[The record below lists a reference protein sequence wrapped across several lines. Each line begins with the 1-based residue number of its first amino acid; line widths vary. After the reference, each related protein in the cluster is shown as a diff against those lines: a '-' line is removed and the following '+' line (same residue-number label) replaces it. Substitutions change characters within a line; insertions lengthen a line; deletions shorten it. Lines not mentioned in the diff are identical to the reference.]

1 MASPTPQKPSSFSLA
16 VMNRSF
22 MEGCMTVLTVAFS
35 LICLLMRGIFSYAW
49 SFLPSNKPEVV
60 TKLHADWMAQTTN
73 DLTNLAAQ
81 SIIETRNRHSEI
93 AQLRTRTESEID
105 TLRDEIKQ
113 MHTEMAT
120 LKSSIIILRRAL

>member
-1 MASPTPQKPSSFSLA
+1 
-16 VMNRSF
+16 
-22 MEGCMTVLTVAFS
+22 
-35 LICLLMRGIFSYAW
+35 
-49 SFLPSNKPEVV
+49 
-60 TKLHADWMAQTTN
+60 MAQTAN

-93 AQLRTRTESEID
+93 AQLRSRTESEID

>member
-1 MASPTPQKPSSFSLA
+1 MASTPQKPSSFSLT
-16 VMNRSF
+16 VMTCSF
-22 MEGCMTVLTVAFS
+22 MEGFMTVLMIAFS
-35 LICLLMRGIFSYAW
+35 LISFLMRGIFSYAW
-49 SFLPSNKPEVV
+49 SFLPSRKPEVV
-60 TKLHADWMAQTTN
+60 TKLHADWMAQTAN